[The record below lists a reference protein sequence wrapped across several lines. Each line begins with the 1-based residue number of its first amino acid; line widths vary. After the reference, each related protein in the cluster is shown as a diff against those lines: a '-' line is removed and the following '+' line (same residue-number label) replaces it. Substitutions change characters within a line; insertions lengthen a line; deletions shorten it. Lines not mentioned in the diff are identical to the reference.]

1 MVDEIAEKC
10 GQKWA
15 ILFKAG
21 ITLVCGLLP
30 WLVGLM
36 LWQTQQIYSLLQK
49 QAVSEATWQAVVDQG
64 IYTHKDAASDRAEI
78 RVEIGD
84 RIQKWANEAD
94 RIYIRKADR

>member
-1 MVDEIAEKC
+1 MVDKIEEQC

-15 ILFKAG
+15 MMFKAG
-21 ITLVCGLLP
+21 ISLVLFLLP

-36 LWQTQQIYSLLQK
+36 LWQTQQIYALLQHN
-49 QAVSEATWQAVVDQG
+49 AVAETRWQAVVDQG

-94 RIYIRKADR
+94 RLYIRKSDR

>member
-1 MVDEIAEKC
+1 MVEKIEEEC
-10 GQKWA
+10 GHKWA
-15 ILFKAG
+15 MMFKAG
-21 ITLVCGLLP
+21 ISLVFFLLP